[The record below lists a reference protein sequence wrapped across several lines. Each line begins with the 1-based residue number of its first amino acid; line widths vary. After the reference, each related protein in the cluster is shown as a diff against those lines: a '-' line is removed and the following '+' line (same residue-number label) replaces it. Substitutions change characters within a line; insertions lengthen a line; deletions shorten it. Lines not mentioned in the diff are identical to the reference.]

1 MDSVCTVSGLV
12 AVGTKLGECLALSML
27 WERHSYAS
35 RCTGKKQEILLY
47 ILHVDRICVKKKLQ
61 DRSRLIQTDADT
73 LY

>member
-35 RCTGKKQEILLY
+35 RCTGKKQEIL
-47 ILHVDRICVKKKLQ
+47 HVDRICVKKKLQ

-73 LY
+73 LYQK